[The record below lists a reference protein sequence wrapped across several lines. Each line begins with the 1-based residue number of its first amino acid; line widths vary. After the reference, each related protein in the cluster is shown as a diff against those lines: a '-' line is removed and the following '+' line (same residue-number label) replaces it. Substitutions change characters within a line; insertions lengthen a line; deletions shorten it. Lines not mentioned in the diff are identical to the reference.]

1 MIRKK
6 LVATFLTATLCTSL
20 LAGCGGGNEASNTAD
35 SSVLRVGFEGMT
47 VPTNWTQDTDAH
59 GAIQITGTEQYL
71 CGFEVDLMKRV
82 CEEAGLT
89 LEPYKYEWDGLMMA
103 VQSNKVDCAISMI
116 TPTEERRA
124 QMDFTEPYYSPD
136 LVMVVKKDSPYASAK
151 SLDELSGIK
160 ATSML
165 NTLWYDVIDQIPSA
179 SKEAAM
185 ESVPVLVVAVTEG
198 TLISNPELAIVE
210 LDEESG
216 FEVPAE
222 QLDVAIA
229 VTKGNEELVG
239 KLNDALE
246 KITDEEKNKMMD
258 AACQNQPLNQ

>member
-1 MIRKK
+1 
-6 LVATFLTATLCTSL
+6 
-20 LAGCGGGNEASNTAD
+20 
-35 SSVLRVGFEGMT
+35 
-47 VPTNWTQDTDAH
+47 
-59 GAIQITGTEQYL
+59 
-71 CGFEVDLMKRV
+71 
-82 CEEAGLT
+82 
-89 LEPYKYEWDGLMMA
+89 MA

-185 ESVPVLVVAVTEG
+185 ESVPVLVVAVNAGTVDGILLDRPTAEG

>member
-59 GAIQITGTEQYL
+59 GAIQ
-71 CGFEVDLMKRV
+71 
-82 CEEAGLT
+82 
-89 LEPYKYEWDGLMMA
+89 MA
-103 VQSNKVDCAISMI
+103 VQPNKVDCAISMI

-185 ESVPVLVVAVTEG
+185 ESVPVLVVAVNAGTVDGILLDRPTAEG